1 MPDPVAV
8 DRKLDHSGASSLIP
22 GAESTTAQV
31 DIMKSEQK
39 NLYSVIP
46 QVMKKGDGQDI
57 YSSQFGYQLPDQKKK
72 DENLAENSYENQD
85 DDNEESATVQEV
97 KKNENP
103 KKKSKQI
110 DYKF

>member
-8 DRKLDHSGASSLIP
+8 DRKLDFSGASSLIP

-46 QVMKKGDGQDI
+46 QVIKKGDGQDI
-57 YSSQFGYQLPDQKKK
+57 YSSQFGYQLPNQNKK
-72 DENLAENSYENQD
+72 DENSYENQD

>member
-57 YSSQFGYQLPDQKKK
+57 YSSQFGYQLPNQNKK
-72 DENLAENSYENQD
+72 DENQD